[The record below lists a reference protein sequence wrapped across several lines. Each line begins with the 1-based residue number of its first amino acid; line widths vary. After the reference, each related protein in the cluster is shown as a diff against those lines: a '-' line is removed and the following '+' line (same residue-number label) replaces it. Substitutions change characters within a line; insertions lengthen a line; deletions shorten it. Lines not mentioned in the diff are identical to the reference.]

1 MKRLRCLE
9 DPTAM
14 TIMKTLQ
21 WLLAIQVLCT
31 KKLDRGSKKES
42 TFRLPRPFLKIFL
55 ESSVQTISISTV
67 KVADHLQY
75 LKFIFLVR
83 LGLLY
88 FIKLLMPKQVIINM
102 GDRYPFGQCAEGDDQ
117 TVRVLVRKQME
128 WGLQPETLIERAQF
142 FRRLNQSC
150 IIRLEQILEQQEGM
164 HLLYEYVPIR
174 MQTWISN
181 INEKFIESFCRQLI

>member
-1 MKRLRCLE
+1 MMKRLRSLE
-9 DPTAM
+9 DHTEM
-14 TIMKTLQ
+14 ITMKTLQ
-21 WLLAIQVLCT
+21 WLLAIQAQFT
-31 KKLDRGSKKES
+31 RKSDKESKKES
-42 TFRLPRPFLKIFL
+42 TCRLPRPSLKIFL
-55 ESSVQTISISTV
+55 ESNVQITSTSTV

-75 LKFIFLVR
+75 LKCIFLIG

-88 FIKLLMPKQVIINM
+88 FIKRYMPKQVIINM
-102 GDRYPFGQCAEGDDQ
+102 SDRYPFGQCAEGDDQ

-181 INEKFIESFCRQLI
+181 INEKFI